1 VRSSRLFADKRRVE
15 MGRAGRVAPRICST
29 LELRTHVSASLTV
42 SLSAT
47 VSKPGPASPPSP
59 GTPVQVAPASVRP
72 VLQAWPQDAL
82 QVVQRQMEALR
93 SQSSEASEPS
103 TRKRELDSSESQ
115 EISEISQTTDARGLE
130 VVLQTQPA
138 LAKDWEQFLDL
149 KTGQFYYFHW
159 SSCKRAKQDPRELVR
174 QADETV
180 QAHLREA
187 HIRGE
192 SSVEHIELATSPYD
206 ESDDESEAGDE
217 AEKGSGAGCCPPDVC
232 ERTSGMCSVAP
243 ERCADRELGNDCS
256 MRGSSRKEEQA
267 TNVCEEEGK
276 SQQTVMVVS
285 GCRSCSTF
293 VMLCLSSPAC
303 PSCGAGAQSDRNGVR

>member
-1 VRSSRLFADKRRVE
+1 

-47 VSKPGPASPPSP
+47 VSKSGPASPPSP

-93 SQSSEASEPS
+93 SQSSEPSEPS

-149 KTGQFYYFHW
+149 KVTDMNVHSLF
-159 SSCKRAKQDPRELVR
+159 
-174 QADETV
+174 
-180 QAHLREA
+180 
-187 HIRGE
+187 
-192 SSVEHIELATSPYD
+192 
-206 ESDDESEAGDE
+206 
-217 AEKGSGAGCCPPDVC
+217 DV
-232 ERTSGMCSVAP
+232 VA
-243 ERCADRELGNDCS
+243 
-256 MRGSSRKEEQA
+256 
-267 TNVCEEEGK
+267 
-276 SQQTVMVVS
+276 
-285 GCRSCSTF
+285 RSCIF
-293 VMLCLSSPAC
+293 VELTSSIA
-303 PSCGAGAQSDRNGVR
+303 SLG